1 MIIPAEIQ
9 IDETGILEQMENVKK
24 AGDIYEDEML
34 KLRGMI
40 LRGKATTKSIKN
52 GDSEESPRD

>member
-24 AGDIYEDEML
+24 AGDIYEDEIL
-34 KLRGMI
+34 KLRAI
-40 LRGKATTKSIKN
+40 LMKGKATAK
-52 GDSEESPRD
+52 GDCKESPHN